1 MTTNQIFVRNLVG
14 VATTIA
20 IVTAGGMWLGAASRH
35 AGRAMASPPPPPAV
49 TRDPVQLGAQLFDKK
64 GCTACHTI
72 DGSARVGP
80 SFKGAWGSDVVL
92 ADGITLR
99 FDAQY
104 VRESLAHPQAKARPG
119 YPPSMPSYDGM
130 LSEKE
135 IDALVAFIE
144 SLR

>member
-20 IVTAGGMWLGAASRH
+20 IVTAAAMWLGAPSRH
-35 AGRAMASPPPPPAV
+35 AGRAMAAGHPTPAAA
-49 TRDPVQLGAQLFDKK
+49 RDPIALGAELFDRK
-64 GCTACHTI
+64 GCAACHTI
-72 DGSARVGP
+72 DGSRRVGP
-80 SFKGAWGSDVVL
+80 SLAKAWGSDVVL

-99 FDAQY
+99 FDAEY
-104 VRESLAHPQAKARPG
+104 VRDSLAHPQAKARPG
-119 YPPSMPSYDGM
+119 YPPSMPSYDGL
-130 LSEKE
+130 LSAKE